1 MRVLGLGY
9 DGFHDSC
16 IALMNE
22 RGEVIEAFS
31 EERLS
36 MVKKDGRFPTNALKK
51 IKIKEDDVL
60 CVSTLDHKN
69 FKKSYEKAGLTPQKE
84 TLDERSRTFKH
95 IKKLTRKFNEVNYY
109 SHHDCHAAS
118 AFYFSGFD
126 NALVVT
132 WDAGNNSEPWN
143 FTVSRG
149 KGNLLKRDEQSTNGY
164 PALNYTA
171 ITAIMGFTPA
181 HHEGKIT
188 GLSARGNTSSQE
200 MDKVLEILS
209 SYNKEGR
216 SVMGAISDW
225 RNVGSADDV
234 PYIELKKDIIKKI
247 REDIDLSDNDLANAI
262 QKLLEEEVVLK
273 IRELKDKYLSKNICL
288 AGGIFANVLLN
299 KRIIEL
305 GFENIFI
312 HPAMGDD
319 GLAMGAC
326 ALYLADK
333 GVKIKQFKTLF
344 FGYEICNEVANK
356 VLEESGLNF
365 TKPSNLNDLIAN
377 KLAEGKI
384 IARCVGKMEY
394 GPRALG
400 NRSVLCTARDKSINE
415 HLNTLLKRS
424 EFMPFAPMCLEEDID
439 LIFKNT
445 EGCLFS
451 SKFMTIALDCKKYLI
466 KRCPAIVHLDG
477 TARPQI
483 IGDENPDMKKILM
496 KFKELTGEPCFVNTS
511 FNIHESPIVCNER
524 DAVKAFKQSKLD
536 YLVLGDYF
544 AHKKI

>member
-1 MRVLGLGY
+1 MKIVGLGY

-36 MVKKDGRFPTNALKK
+36 MVKKDGRFPSNALKNLE
-51 IKIKEDDVL
+51 IKDDDVL
-60 CVSTLDHKN
+60 CLSTLDHKN
-69 FKKSYEKAGLTPQKE
+69 FNESYAKAGLTPQKE
-84 TLDERSRTFKH
+84 TLDERSRTFEH
-95 IKKLTRKFNEVNYY
+95 IKKLTRKFNKVNYY

-126 NALVVT
+126 DALVVT

-149 KGNLLKRDEQSTNGY
+149 KGNILKRYEQSTNGY

-181 HHEGKIT
+181 RHEGKIT
-188 GLSARGNTSSQE
+188 GLAARGNASSQ
-200 MDKVLEILS
+200 DLVRLREILS
-209 SYNKEGR
+209 SFNKEGR
-216 SVMGAISDW
+216 SIMGAISNW
-225 RNVGSADDV
+225 KNVGSAQEV
-234 PYIELKKDIIKKI
+234 PFIELKKDIIKKI
-247 REDIDLSDNDLANAI
+247 REDIGLSDNDLANAI
-262 QKLLEEEVVLK
+262 QKLLEEEVITQIK
-273 IRELKDKYLSKNICL
+273 ELKDKYPSKNICL

-333 GVKIKQFKTLF
+333 GVTIKPFKTLF

-356 VLEESGLNF
+356 ALEESDLDF
-365 TKPSNLNDLIAN
+365 TKPSDMEDLIAK

-400 NRSVLCTARDKSINE
+400 NRSILCTARDKIINE
-415 HLNTLLKRS
+415 HLNILLKRS
-424 EFMPFAPMCLEEDID
+424 EFMPFAPVCLEEDID
-439 LIFKNT
+439 LIFKNI
-445 EGCLFS
+445 EGRLLS
-451 SKFMTIALDCKKYLI
+451 SKFMTIALDCKNFLI
-466 KRCPAIVHLDG
+466 KRCPTIVHVDG

-483 IGDENPDMKKILM
+483 VDDENPDMKKILI

-536 YLVLGDYF
+536 YLVLGDCF

>member
-1 MRVLGLGY
+1 MRVIGLGY

-36 MVKKDGRFPTNALKK
+36 MVKKDGRFPSNALKNLE
-51 IKIKEDDVL
+51 IKDDDVL

-69 FKKSYEKAGLTPQKE
+69 FNDSYDKAGLTPQKE
-84 TLDERSRTFKH
+84 TLDERSRTFEH
-95 IKKLTRKFNEVNYY
+95 IKKITRKFNKVNYY

-126 NALVVT
+126 DALVVT

-149 KGNLLKRDEQSTNGY
+149 KGNILKRYEQSTNGY

-171 ITAIMGFTPA
+171 ITAIMGFTPVR
-181 HHEGKIT
+181 HEGKIT
-188 GLSARGNTSSQE
+188 GLAATGNASSQDMVRLRE
-200 MDKVLEILS
+200 FLS
-209 SYNKEGR
+209 SFNKEGR
-216 SVMGAISDW
+216 SIMGAISDW
-225 RNVGSADDV
+225 KNVGSAQEV
-234 PYIELKKDIIKKI
+234 PFIELKEDIIKKI
-247 REDIDLSDNDLANAI
+247 REDIGLSDNDLANAI
-262 QKLLEEEVVLK
+262 QELLEEEVVTQIK
-273 IRELKDKYLSKNICL
+273 ELKEKYPSKNICL

-305 GFENIFI
+305 GFETIFI

-333 GVKIKQFKTLF
+333 GVKIKPFKTLF

-356 VLEESGLNF
+356 ILEESDLDF
-365 TKPSNLNDLIAN
+365 TKPSDMEDLIAK

-384 IARCVGKMEY
+384 VARCVGKMEY

-400 NRSVLCTARDKSINE
+400 NRSILCTARDKSINE
-415 HLNTLLKRS
+415 HLNILLKRS

-439 LIFKNT
+439 LIFKKI
-445 EGCLFS
+445 EGRLLA
-451 SKFMTIALDCKKYLI
+451 SKFMTIALDCKKVLI
-466 KRCPAIVHLDG
+466 KRCPAIVHIDG

-483 IGDENPDMKKILM
+483 VGDENPDMKKILI